1 MSKYVN
7 IKVSANLST
16 DFYLEVSDNAT
27 NEQIQKLAEKEIV
40 LPTNYP
46 NVIDKI
52 LKESGITIRGLDS
65 ILKSWNIDEIKYIID
80 NENKES

>member
-27 NEQIQKLAEKEIV
+27 NEQIQKLAKKEII

-52 LKESGITIRGLDS
+52 LKESGITVRRLDS

>member
-7 IKVSANLST
+7 IKVSTNLST
-16 DFYLEVSDNAT
+16 DFYLEVPDNAT
-27 NEQIQKLAEKEIV
+27 NEQIQKLAKKEII

-52 LKESGITIRGLDS
+52 LKESGITVRRLDS

-80 NENKES
+80 NEDKES